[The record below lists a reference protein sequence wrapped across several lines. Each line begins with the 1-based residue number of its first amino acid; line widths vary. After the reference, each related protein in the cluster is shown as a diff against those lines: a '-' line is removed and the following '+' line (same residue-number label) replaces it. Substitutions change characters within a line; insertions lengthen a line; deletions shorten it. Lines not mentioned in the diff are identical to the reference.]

1 MKAQF
6 EDVDGSGKRLK
17 LSGDL
22 TIQEAG
28 EFKAILAGSL
38 ETTDSLSINVESVTA
53 AELPCLQL
61 LCAAHKTS
69 IRQAKTLALD
79 GHWPEPFFGAVRES
93 GFALR
98 TGCNLQKKG
107 RCIFLENT
115 YE

>member
-6 EDVDGSGKRLK
+6 EDADAGGKRLK

-28 EFKAILAGSL
+28 EFRTILLGSL
-38 ETTDSLSINVESVTA
+38 EKADSLSINVESVTA

-61 LCAAHKTS
+61 LCSAHKTS
-69 IRQAKTLALD
+69 IKQAKTLALD

-93 GFALR
+93 GFAYR
-98 TGCNLQKKG
+98 TGCSLQIKG
-107 RCIFLENT
+107 KCIFLENT
-115 YE
+115 DE